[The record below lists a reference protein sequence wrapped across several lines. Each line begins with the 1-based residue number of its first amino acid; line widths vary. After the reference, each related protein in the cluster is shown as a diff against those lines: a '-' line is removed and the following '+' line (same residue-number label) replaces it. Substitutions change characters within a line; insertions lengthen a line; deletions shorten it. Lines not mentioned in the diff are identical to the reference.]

1 MSFNFDIHNN
11 ACVPLCQRRKV
22 FHHQIAK
29 DIGIRK
35 QECDEEQI
43 AFDYH
48 YESMGG
54 SRHTGTPRTPTP
66 PGRCTR
72 NRLLQDTLEICCFQI
87 PPLDG
92 VAVSNLKY

>member
-1 MSFNFDIHNN
+1 MCSSMSKKERISSSD
-11 ACVPLCQRRKV
+11 C
-22 FHHQIAK
+22 K

-66 PGRCTR
+66 LGRRTR
-72 NRLLQDTLEICCFQI
+72 NRLLQDTL
-87 PPLDG
+87 
-92 VAVSNLKY
+92 